1 MGQTGSSLV
10 VLWGTCPQE
19 PSSSHAQ
26 ARVLPPLDHILAP
39 RAPRER
45 RGGPDPVPPKQAAL
59 IPKAGSRGQGGEGV
73 HHLPWPSPWR

>member
-10 VLWGTCPQE
+10 VLWGTCPRS
-19 PSSSHAQ
+19 PPLPAQ

-45 RGGPDPVPPKQAAL
+45 RGGADPYSSKQSSFD
-59 IPKAGSRGQGGEGV
+59 PKAQNRGQEWGGG
-73 HHLPWPSPWR
+73 PSAAWPSPWR